1 MRDGYNFPLTFRG
14 PAVDSGEIAVED
26 YAPALIALN
35 KLVGI
40 DGQDPETVAAEWLT
54 AIGVVSE

>member
-1 MRDGYNFPLTFRG
+1 MSAKLTTT
-14 PAVDSGEIAVED
+14 E
-26 YAPALIALN
+26 LISMN

-40 DGQDPETVAAEWLT
+40 DGQDPETVAAEWLK